1 MSSKLPAALGR
12 TYLRCLILMA
22 RADGKILPEEIDFIN
37 AQAELL
43 GLEERVLWAEVP
55 NDLSFVE
62 AAAVSP
68 ETALQIIKDCIFLAN
83 ADGEYSP
90 NERELLELLCARLGI
105 RQEAFERLEAR
116 LIGLWRL
123 IDRMR
128 ETYRPP
134 ADQNKGD
141 RDRAGRP
148 PRS

>member
-1 MSSKLPAALGR
+1 MSPKLPAPLGR
-12 TYLRCLILMA
+12 IYLRCLILMA
-22 RADGKILPEEIDFIN
+22 KADGKILPEEIDFIN

-55 NDLSFVE
+55 PDLSFVE
-62 AAAVSP
+62 AAEISP
-68 ETALQIIKDCIFLAN
+68 ETSLQIIKDCIFLAN

-90 NERELLELLCARLGI
+90 NERELLELLCVRLGI

-128 ETYRPP
+128 EQHKPP
-134 ADQNKGD
+134 SDKREGA
-141 RDRAGRP
+141 RDKEGGP
-148 PRS
+148 SRS